1 MGLLN
6 VLFGRTSPG
15 KMAAAMNA
23 LVAKHM
29 MQHMLALAD
38 EEDNRTECVHG
49 MCDSMMMVLMK
60 NGMGE
65 ANAKATVKGLVNK
78 DADLYC
84 MLSVTFNELG
94 MDPSLPKCFPHGKWN
109 YISNPL
115 LAMRDTDEE
124 VRLARVDIY
133 RRYQIDILPFES

>member
-23 LVAKHM
+23 LVAKYM
-29 MQHMLALAD
+29 MDKLLDVAEAQ
-38 EEDNRTECVHG
+38 NNKTECVHN
-49 MCDSMMMVLMK
+49 MCDNMMFTLMK
-60 NGMGE
+60 HGMPESG
-65 ANAKATVKGLVNK
+65 AKETVKGFLNSE
-78 DADLYC
+78 ADMCC
-84 MLSVTFNELG
+84 MMSTTFNEMG
-94 MDPSLPKCFPHGKWN
+94 IAPALPKCFPHGKWN